1 MTIELHDD
9 KATVGFSVILTGG
22 DGRALPD
29 RVQSYAVTSGWRIE
43 DGEWKVYV
51 AEWEPML

>member
-1 MTIELHDD
+1 VTIELHDD